1 MRLFASKV
9 GPIAQECVRALI
21 AAKDIEAESPK
32 DVEADVVAVLQNYLA
47 KEREVNDKARDLL
60 SATGRSNEDFNRVRG
75 QIAESNGI
83 KVGDETLDYVLDRV
97 VACFYDSDNVDEVFS
112 EDVALRRRMVPV
124 FKKYMEGDSELDA
137 EVRGQIKNAKEGTPL
152 WDIEYARVMEQTR
165 RKRGLT

>member
-32 DVEADVVAVLQNYLA
+32 DVEADVVAVLQAYLA

-60 SATGRSNEDFNRVRG
+60 SQTGRSNEDFNRVRA
-75 QIAESNGI
+75 QIADSNKI
-83 KVGDETLDYVLDRV
+83 KVGDETLDYVLDQV
-97 VACFYDSDNVDEVFS
+97 VACFYDSENVDEVFA
-112 EDVALRRRMVPV
+112 EDVALRRRMVPI
-124 FKKYMEGDSELDA
+124 FKKYMSDDNELDA
-137 EVRGQIKNAKEGTPL
+137 EVRGQIKNVKEGTPM
-152 WDIEYARVMEQTR
+152 WEIEYARVMEQTR